1 MIKGWVVIARPKF
14 LHWLDS
20 QDKLIQKR
28 VAVSL
33 QMLEDMGPSLG
44 RPYADTVYGSR
55 FKNMKELRIQ
65 CQGRP
70 IRAFFAFDPK
80 RQAIVLC
87 AGDKTGDKRF
97 YEKLIPMADAE
108 FQLYMQE
115 EEFKSEEK

>member
-55 FKNMKELRIQ
+55 FKNVNHPCLK
-65 CQGRP
+65 
-70 IRAFFAFDPK
+70 
-80 RQAIVLC
+80 
-87 AGDKTGDKRF
+87 
-97 YEKLIPMADAE
+97 AE
-108 FQLYMQE
+108 ACE
-115 EEFKSEEK
+115 NKP

>member
-70 IRAFFAFDPK
+70 VRAFFAFDPK
-80 RQAIVLC
+80 RQAVVLC